1 MTLFQ
6 TLASL
11 DKRLTRIQQWLGLPT
26 KTEHKAKPIART
38 KAKRRHANKAEGKE
52 IRDNIVNL
60 LISKKKMTPKK
71 QIVKAIRGVRSESAL
86 MWYLQDLKKQGKI
99 KMPKKGFYSAR

>member
-6 TLASL
+6 TLGNL
-11 DKRLTRIQQWLGLPT
+11 DKRLTRIEQWLGMPAMS
-26 KTEHKAKPIART
+26 ERKAKPVIRV
-38 KAKRRHANKAEGKE
+38 KSKRRHANKAEGKQ

-60 LISKKKMTPKK
+60 LISKKKLTPKK

-86 MWYLQDLKKQGKI
+86 TWYLQDLKKQGRI
-99 KMPKKGFYSAR
+99 KMPKKGYYTAR